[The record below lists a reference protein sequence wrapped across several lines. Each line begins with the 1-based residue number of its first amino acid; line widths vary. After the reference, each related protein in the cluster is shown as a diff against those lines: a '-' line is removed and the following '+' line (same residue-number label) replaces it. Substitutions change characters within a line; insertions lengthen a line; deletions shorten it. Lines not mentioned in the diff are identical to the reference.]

1 MSEWTDYVTKFYNE
15 KKLQNKDYSFK
26 QALKDASKERKKQ
39 QSQPKK
45 EGKKVIKKNKSEK
58 AKKK

>member
-15 KKLQNKDYSFK
+15 KKEQNKDYSFK

-39 QSQPKK
+39 QSRPIKG
-45 EGKKVIKKNKSEK
+45 GKKVPKKNKSEK